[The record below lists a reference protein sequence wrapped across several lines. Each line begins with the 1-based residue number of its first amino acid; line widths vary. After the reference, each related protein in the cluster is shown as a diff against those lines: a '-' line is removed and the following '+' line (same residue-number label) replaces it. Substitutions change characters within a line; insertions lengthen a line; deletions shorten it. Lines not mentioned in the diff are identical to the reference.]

1 MESQMKR
8 PLHPTSAVIRSVFA
22 AAVLATLITATSID
36 GLVDHYHAGAQIG
49 HASSVVVAG
58 R

>member
-1 MESQMKR
+1 MKR
-8 PLHPTSAVIRSVFA
+8 PLHPTSAVIRSVFAA